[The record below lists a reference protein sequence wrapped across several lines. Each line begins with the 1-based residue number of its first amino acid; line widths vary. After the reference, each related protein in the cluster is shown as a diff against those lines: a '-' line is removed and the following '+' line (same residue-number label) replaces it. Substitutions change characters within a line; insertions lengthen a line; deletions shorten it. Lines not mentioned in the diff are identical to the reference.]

1 MKSPQQYP
9 EPIVIPST
17 VTSIS
22 QTKTV
27 AVYYTWNDST
37 KTLQTGTTTFSVEA
51 TGTTKAELEKN
62 LHNATCEYLV
72 KIEEDIV
79 YDILN
84 VLVNK
89 FNSTFTNNQLV
100 LTRHDDANTIGIG
113 YPVAFETYYD
123 WITINF
129 PLTLPLKIK
138 DDITTVIKIEE
149 EHIEIANQL
158 FGGANN
164 LYITKIMFL

>member
-1 MKSPQQYP
+1 MEQPLQQQP
-9 EPIVIPST
+9 DPIVIPST

-27 AVYYTWNDST
+27 AVYYTWMDSNN
-37 KTLQTGTTTFSVEA
+37 TLQTGNTTFSVGA
-51 TGTTKAELEKN
+51 TGTTNAELEKN

-89 FNSTFTNNQLV
+89 FNSTFTNSQLI
-100 LTRHDDANTIGIG
+100 LTRHDDINTIVIG
-113 YPVAFETYYD
+113 YPIAHETYYG

-129 PLTLPLKIK
+129 PLTLPLNIK
-138 DDITTVIKIEE
+138 EDINTIIEGITGQWGE
-149 EHIEIANQL
+149 NPFIGI
-158 FGGANN
+158 NN
-164 LYITKIMFL
+164 LSVTKIMLQ